1 LDARLRPARARSGR
15 PTTRRGAQ
23 VRRDSDQGRA
33 RIRRSVTLAKQ
44 PLSRLTSWRKR
55 ARKPARMSTDKT
67 PPPLPKRP
75 EPPPRPRASFV
86 AVAVACMFALALFV
100 GLVLLAGVL
109 GPIVLAAGGLLLLI
123 LLVTGAHYLIWGY

>member
-1 LDARLRPARARSGR
+1 
-15 PTTRRGAQ
+15 
-23 VRRDSDQGRA
+23 
-33 RIRRSVTLAKQ
+33 
-44 PLSRLTSWRKR
+44 
-55 ARKPARMSTDKT
+55 MSTDQT

-123 LLVTGAHYLIWGY
+123 LLVTGAHYLIWGYWLSDSIHREVEEEQRRKN